1 MKLFLISFLLLVI
14 SLAVAAET
22 QSAKQRSSSK
32 GSSDN
37 RLTSRNFADIL
48 KPEMVIRSLPSNGK
62 TCLDRF
68 SMEANG
74 TVRPTINNSSNGQRQ
89 CSFFI
94 NAPANKLIRMNC
106 SVVSLK
112 SPGAGLVI
120 YGGSE
125 INVNPP
131 AVNQIYT
138 SRSDSMFLFFRVDNT
153 DWFDCKW
160 ETIPVPKTTEYQLC
174 RDGSSTAPNGTI
186 KRSAEDNSTE
196 PRMCM
201 FAITVSSDRRIQF
214 ICSNISL
221 NSPGSYLQ
229 LVGVYDFDENPPIE
243 NKIYL
248 SNGTSIQ
255 LYSQFSHGD
264 GFDCRWTSTSRSTPM
279 TTTSATSFSA
289 TPTLSGK
296 TSSSTATALVGLKET
311 SKIPS
316 TTSATIPTTKGT
328 TSAGQTTSTATTRA
342 TIRSI
347 QLPANPTCATFD
359 PACGLVCGP
368 LTSTGGVV
376 QSLNFSA
383 DYVGSSDCIAIIAVS
398 PGRGIQLTFTDL
410 NLAPG
415 DYVSVS
421 DAQGD
426 IIMRSTFGNQIKTTV
441 LNSSTSQMTINLK
454 GYSKNKSGPFNLKAT
469 FTAV

>member
-14 SLAVAAET
+14 SLAVAAEA

-48 KPEMVIRSLPSNGK
+48 KPEMAIRSLPSFCRP
-62 TCLDRF
+62 CLNRS
-68 SMEANG
+68 SMATNG
-74 TVRPTINNSSNGQRQ
+74 TLRPTINKSSNGKRQ
-89 CSFFI
+89 CSFHI
-94 NAPANKLIRMNC
+94 NAPANKLIQMNC

-112 SPGAGLVI
+112 SPGAELAI
-120 YGGSE
+120 YGGAE

-131 AVNQIYT
+131 VLNRIYT
-138 SRSDSMFLFFRVDNT
+138 SRSNSMFLFSRVDNT

-160 ETIPVPKTTEYQLC
+160 KTIPVPKTTEYQLC
-174 RDGSSTAPNGTI
+174 RDGTSTSPNGTI
-186 KRSAEDNSTE
+186 QRSADDTSIE

-201 FAITVSSDRRIQF
+201 FAIIVSSDQRIQLM
-214 ICSNISL
+214 CSNVSL

-229 LVGVYDFDENPPIE
+229 LVGVSDLDEDPPIE
-243 NKIYL
+243 NEIYL

-255 LYSQFSHGD
+255 LYSQFSNGD
-264 GFDCRWTSTSRSTPM
+264 WFDCKWTSFSTSTTSAAPM
-279 TTTSATSFSA
+279 TTSATSFF
-289 TPTLSGK
+289 T
-296 TSSSTATALVGLKET
+296 LVGLEET
-311 SKIPS
+311 SKTPS
-316 TTSATIPTTKGT
+316 TTSAAISTTKGT
-328 TSAGQTTSTATTRA
+328 TSAGQITSTATTRA

-376 QSLNFSA
+376 QSLNFPA
-383 DYVGSSDCIAIIAVS
+383 DYVGSSDCIAVIGVS
-398 PGRGIQLTFTDL
+398 PGRGIQLTFTDF

-426 IIMRSTFGNQIKTTV
+426 TIMRSTFGNQIKTSV
-441 LNSSTSQMTINLK
+441 LNTSTSQMTINLK
-454 GYSKNKSGPFNLKAT
+454 GYSRNKSGPYNLQAT